1 MSEELKRCPFCGSQ
15 VDLMTLFTGIKMFYC
30 RNHAGCGAIVS
41 FDNKKCNDEKGEA
54 EKIKAWNRRWKDERS
69 D

>member
-15 VDLMTLFTGIKMFYC
+15 VDLMTLFSGIKMFYC
-30 RNHAGCGAIVS
+30 RNHARCGAIVS
-41 FDNKKCNDEKGEA
+41 FDNKKCNDEKGET
-54 EKIKAWNRRWKDERS
+54 EKIKAWNRRCVHDGN